1 MAEPLP
7 LDVASTLNALLTGS
21 DQVSSALRAQLP
33 YARAVGR
40 CGCGCA
46 TVDVAVDHT
55 AVPPAPAHGNPAAD
69 AWYAE
74 PEDAGVMV
82 FTKDGYLSLL
92 ETYSASSEPIST
104 WREPRFVERIAAE
117 RSHQQYLDRNMNGYC
132 GIGRTGVKPGDPF
145 GTNWGASCP
154 TGITSAED

>member
-7 LDVASTLNALLTGS
+7 LDVAATLNALLTGS
-21 DQVSSALRAQLP
+21 GQVSSALRAQLP

-40 CGCGCA
+40 YGCGCGYGCA

-92 ETYSASSEPIST
+92 ETYSTSSEPIST
-104 WREPRFVERIAAE
+104 WREPRFVER
-117 RSHQQYLDRNMNGYC
+117 
-132 GIGRTGVKPGDPF
+132 
-145 GTNWGASCP
+145 
-154 TGITSAED
+154 

>member
-7 LDVASTLNALLTGS
+7 LDAAATLNALLTGS
-21 DQVSSALRAQLP
+21 GQVSSALRAQLP

-40 CGCGCA
+40 YGCGCGCGCGCA

-104 WREPRFVERIAAE
+104 WREPRFVER
-117 RSHQQYLDRNMNGYC
+117 
-132 GIGRTGVKPGDPF
+132 
-145 GTNWGASCP
+145 
-154 TGITSAED
+154 

>member
-7 LDVASTLNALLTGS
+7 LDVAATLNVPLTDS
-21 DQVSSALRAQLP
+21 DPVSSALRAQLP
-33 YARAVGR
+33 YARLVGR

-46 TVDVAVDHT
+46 TVDVGVDHT
-55 AVPPAPAHGNPAAD
+55 AFPPAPAPAHGNPAAD

-92 ETYSASSEPIST
+92 EIYSASSEPIST
-104 WREPRFVERIAAE
+104 WREPRFVER
-117 RSHQQYLDRNMNGYC
+117 
-132 GIGRTGVKPGDPF
+132 
-145 GTNWGASCP
+145 
-154 TGITSAED
+154 

>member
-7 LDVASTLNALLTGS
+7 LEVAATLNALRTGS
-21 DQVSSALRAQLP
+21 DPLSSALRAQLP
-33 YARAVGR
+33 YAGVVRR

-46 TVDVAVDHT
+46 TVDVAVDQT

-92 ETYSASSEPIST
+92 EIYSASSEPIST
-104 WREPRFVERIAAE
+104 WREPPSVER
-117 RSHQQYLDRNMNGYC
+117 
-132 GIGRTGVKPGDPF
+132 
-145 GTNWGASCP
+145 
-154 TGITSAED
+154 

>member
-7 LDVASTLNALLTGS
+7 LDVAATLNPLLTGS
-21 DQVSSALRAQLP
+21 DPVSSALRAQLL
-33 YARAVGR
+33 YARVVGR

-46 TVDVAVDHT
+46 TVDLAVNHA
-55 AVPPAPAHGNPAAD
+55 AVPPAPAHCNPAAD

-92 ETYSASSEPIST
+92 EIYSASGEPITAWPES
-104 WREPRFVERIAAE
+104 RFVER
-117 RSHQQYLDRNMNGYC
+117 
-132 GIGRTGVKPGDPF
+132 
-145 GTNWGASCP
+145 
-154 TGITSAED
+154 